1 MSQKQRV
8 VDLVFLDESKRKAV
22 ATGNNAAWRCECDR
36 GLPLIG
42 CSGSKQGPSAGT
54 TVECPECKRKY
65 FVVPADK
72 NRGRVVEVREI
83 KA

>member
-36 GLPLIG
+36 DLPLMG
-42 CSGSKQGPSAGT
+42 CSGSKKGPSAGSDCSVLAFGSVAVSLT
-54 TVECPECKRKY
+54 
-65 FVVPADK
+65 F
-72 NRGRVVEVREI
+72 
-83 KA
+83 